1 MNKTIKR
8 KIYHCFISFVISIS
22 PLSQAKPQKILYL
35 DDAISLALA
44 YSPIVEVSRLQH
56 VVDKFSLRLAYNQY
70 EPQYSLGVVGENKGS
85 SSNYLINPA
94 VSWKSEFGL
103 GAVFNASFD
112 DSDSNSASLTMEL
125 PLIRGSGDI
134 NKIPLDNANDQDE
147 INRLSYR
154 DSVASVIDQVQE
166 QYFNVLSLQKQQ
178 EAIKLSLTSSENT
191 LTEYRLKVAA
201 GDMPKANISQQ
212 EASITSSKIQLETN
226 IFQLQAAYRK
236 LMLMIGLNPN
246 SNYKIDTDF
255 EPEIDVLPALDASI
269 VKAKEGNY
277 NYKKSIISIRSLE
290 RTLRQSQDDARVKLN
305 IAGTVD
311 TNGDNVVSLTASVPI
326 NDMSIDYNIVT
337 AKTSLEQAK
346 INLKQEE
353 YDLVSD
359 TTNLIEDLNTK
370 AKQIK
375 LAKVNVSYAKQN
387 YENAKTSNLYGK
399 SSAYEVVSQM
409 QKYLQSEIDL
419 INYKI
424 SFYTAYAK
432 LNKFLGLTLKRWQ
445 VKLVM

>member
-1 MNKTIKR
+1 MNNNIKR
-8 KIYHCFISFVISIS
+8 KIYNCFIFLFIAISL
-22 PLSQAKPQKILYL
+22 PVQAKPEKILYL

-44 YSPIVEVSRLQH
+44 YSPIVEVSRLQR
-56 VVDKFSLRLAYNQY
+56 VVDKFSLRLAHNQF
-70 EPQYSLGVVGENKGS
+70 EPQYSLGIVGGKKDSG
-85 SSNYLINPA
+85 SNYLINPA

-112 DSDSNSASLTMEL
+112 DFNNNASLTMEL
-125 PLIRGSGDI
+125 PLLRGSGDI
-134 NKIPLDNANDQDE
+134 NRIPLDNANDQDE

-178 EAIKLSLTSSENT
+178 DVIKLSITSSENT
-191 LTEYRLKVAA
+191 LTEYKLKVAA
-201 GDMPKANISQQ
+201 GDMPKSNIAQQ
-212 EASITSSKIQLETN
+212 EANITSSKLQLETN

-246 SNYKIDTDF
+246 SNYKIDADF
-255 EPEIDVLPALDASI
+255 EPEIDVLPTIDASI

-277 NYKKSIISIRSLE
+277 NYRQSIVSLRSLE
-290 RTLRQSQDDARVKLN
+290 RTLYQAQDDARVKLN
-305 IAGTVD
+305 LNGTVD

-326 NDMSIDYNIVT
+326 NDMTLDYNIVA

-346 INLKQEE
+346 INLKQAE
-353 YDLVSD
+353 YDLIAN

-387 YENAKTSNLYGK
+387 YENSKTSNLYGK

-424 SFYTAYAK
+424 SFYTTYAK